1 MGLIEEENTVFKNKK
16 IVLSSIA
23 IIFALVVSSIFV
35 NYTLANSDSQASL
48 SDANGSGS
56 KSTSLTGLS
65 NIDLAVKNSNDAGK
79 KRLSHRRNHWS
90 RNAGKIGRASC
101 RERV

>member
-65 NIDLAVKNSNDAGK
+65 NID
-79 KRLSHRRNHWS
+79 RSHHVYRYPDRTLHPDTHS
-90 RNAGKIGRASC
+90 
-101 RERV
+101 

>member
-1 MGLIEEENTVFKNKK
+1 MELVEEDNTVFKNKK

-56 KSTSLTGLS
+56 KSTSLTGDTVV
-65 NIDLAVKNSNDAGK
+65 N
-79 KRLSHRRNHWS
+79 RL
-90 RNAGKIGRASC
+90 
-101 RERV
+101 

>member
-48 SDANGSGS
+48 SDANGSGN
-56 KSTSLTGLS
+56 STVYVVG
-65 NIDLAVKNSNDAGK
+65 NGK
-79 KRLSHRRNHWS
+79 AAEANLQ
-90 RNAGKIGRASC
+90 
-101 RERV
+101 V

>member
-1 MGLIEEENTVFKNKK
+1 MFKNKK

-56 KSTSLTGLS
+56 TSTSLTGLS

-79 KRLSHRRNHWS
+79 KQTGEDKFR
-90 RNAGKIGRASC
+90 IGVSQCIIHKYRADYKCEYNSY
-101 RERV
+101 R

>member
-48 SDANGSGS
+48 SDTIGS
-56 KSTSLTGLS
+56 
-65 NIDLAVKNSNDAGK
+65 
-79 KRLSHRRNHWS
+79 
-90 RNAGKIGRASC
+90 
-101 RERV
+101 

>member
-1 MGLIEEENTVFKNKK
+1 VFKNKK

-48 SDANGSGS
+48 SDANSSGS
-56 KSTSLTGLS
+56 TSTSLTGLS
-65 NIDLAVKNSNDAGK
+65 NIDLAVKNS
-79 KRLSHRRNHWS
+79 KRCWQETDRRGQIQNRPDS
-90 RNAGKIGRASC
+90 T
-101 RERV
+101 